1 MIRMQTFGIKLIDL
15 FKIKF
20 KKIKKMWPIA
30 EPPLAFIM
38 KNVGGGFLNEGKETI
53 SPQRL
58 RVIVIFA

>member
-1 MIRMQTFGIKLIDL
+1 MIIGFYCLSKQIKE
-15 FKIKF
+15 
-20 KKIKKMWPIA
+20 KMWPIA

-58 RVIVIFA
+58 RVIVILA

>member
-1 MIRMQTFGIKLIDL
+1 MIIGFYCLSKQIKE
-15 FKIKF
+15 
-20 KKIKKMWPIA
+20 KMWPIA

-58 RVIVIFA
+58 KGDRDICLIN